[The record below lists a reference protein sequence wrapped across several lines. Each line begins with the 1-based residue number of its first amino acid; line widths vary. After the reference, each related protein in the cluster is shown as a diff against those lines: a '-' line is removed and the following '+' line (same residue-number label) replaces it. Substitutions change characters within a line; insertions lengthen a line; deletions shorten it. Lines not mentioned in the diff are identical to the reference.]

1 MAEPLELVIKRKERQ
16 DSLKRLVE
24 ARDAIDEWER
34 NLGSWFALC
43 MRVTIK
49 SMNHKLALY
58 YQAAGPFSQDQCEDR

>member
-34 NLGSWFALC
+34 NLGSWFALVRAC
-43 MRVTIK
+43 NNQIHESQT
-49 SMNHKLALY
+49 SALLLY
-58 YQAAGPFSQDQCEDR
+58 WTHIWEV